1 MPAIQK
7 TNDGLNLER
16 DGGSGKQS
24 VKITYFAIGSG
35 SAAPTAGDHTLQN
48 EVFRKPVTS
57 YTNGNTGEIT
67 YTCVLGNSDAVG
79 ANIQEAAW
87 FGGNASSTRNSGV
100 MIARGLF
107 AHNPKLASESITFTL
122 DTTFS

>member
-1 MPAIQK
+1 MPAITK

-16 DGGSGKQS
+16 DGGSGVAS

-35 SAAPTAGDHTLQN
+35 SQAPTAGDHTLQN
-48 EVFRKPVTS
+48 EVFRKPVSS
-57 YTNGNTGEIT
+57 YTNGSTGEIT
-67 YTCVLGNSDAVG
+67 YTGVLANGDAVG
-79 ANIQEAAW
+79 ANIQEVAW
-87 FGGNASSTRNSGV
+87 FGSNASGARNSGV

-107 AHNPKLASESITFTL
+107 AHNPKTGSESITFTL